1 MANKAIDKAYLLQTL
16 KDFDAQI
23 LKESYIE
30 KYSTYAEMPAASAT
44 TVGKI
49 IQYIGANDTT
59 NHLTNGYFYIV
70 KEDSSTTPSTYS
82 WVEKAVMEIPAGV
95 EYSIVKETTADTG
108 YVATYQLYGATAGGS
123 PAPIVGSAKINIPK
137 DFLVK
142 SGEVKTVTAADK
154 AAGGIFENDPNF
166 QIGDKYIDFV
176 INVKAEDPSDP
187 TTDEHMYIN
196 VKDLVDV
203 YTGGAGVS
211 IDGNNA
217 ISIDLTA
224 NGGLELLGASLA
236 SQTLGIK
243 IDDTTSDQIALH
255 LGADGLYG
263 SLLLADAT
271 DPNEKI
277 DFDTEW

>member
-1 MANKAIDKAYLLQTL
+1 MATNKPIDKAYLLQTL
-16 KDFDAQI
+16 KDFDAKV
-23 LKESYIE
+23 LKENYIE
-30 KYSTYAEMPAASAT
+30 KYAAYADMPAASST
-44 TVGKI
+44 TEGRIVQYVG
-49 IQYIGANDTT
+49 ADDTT
-59 NHLTNGYFYIV
+59 NNLKNGYFYIV
-70 KEDSSTTPSTYS
+70 AEDSTTPGTYA
-82 WVEKAVMEIPAGV
+82 WVEKAVMEIPDGV
-95 EYSIVKETTADTG
+95 EYSIVKEATPDTG
-108 YVATYQLYGATAGGS
+108 YFATYQLYGATAGGT
-123 PAPIVGSAKINIPK
+123 PAPIAGSQKINIPK

-154 AAGGIFENDPNF
+154 ASGGIFENDPNF
-166 QIGDKYIDFV
+166 QVGDKYIDFV
-176 INVKAEDPSDP
+176 VNVKDP
-187 TTDEHMYIN
+187 TQVTDEHIYIN

-224 NGGLELLGASLA
+224 NGGLELLGGSLA

-243 IDDTTSDQIALH
+243 IDGTTSDQIALH
-255 LGADGLYG
+255 VGADGLYG

-271 DPNEKI
+271 DPSEAI